1 MPDDGTTDVRTGS
14 RRAGGDG
21 TGRGGPR
28 DGDDRPVATVVAV
41 DPRMRSRRIGVRR
54 DAGRRRLKRL
64 TLALSLAALV
74 VALTVATRTPLLDVD
89 RVTVTGTQRTSAE
102 DVTRLAA
109 VDRGTPLVSVD
120 PGAVARRVEELP
132 WIASAQVERAWPST
146 VKIQVTERVAVAMV
160 QVTDDRAAVVDADGW
175 VVSIESRAADAP
187 ADPAGPLVLT
197 GIDERVAEGERL
209 DEEARAALAVASALA
224 ERLPGAV
231 SSVSTD
237 LDAELVDGGSIR
249 FGSVEDLDAKVTAAR
264 TVLEDVD
271 TTCLE
276 LLDVRVPGSPALT
289 RNQRCP

>member
-1 MPDDGTTDVRTGS
+1 
-14 RRAGGDG
+14 
-21 TGRGGPR
+21 
-28 DGDDRPVATVVAV
+28 VATVVAV

-54 DAGRRRLKRL
+54 DAGRRRLKRV

-74 VALTVATRTPLLDVD
+74 VALAVATRTPLLDVD
-89 RVTVTGTQRTSAE
+89 RVTVTGTERTSVE
-102 DVTRLAA
+102 DVTQLAA

-132 WIASAQVERAWPST
+132 WVASARVERAWPST
-146 VKIQVTERVAVAMV
+146 VKIQVTERVAVAVV
-160 QVTDDRAAVVDADGW
+160 QVTDERAAVVDAEGW
-175 VVSIESRAADAP
+175 VVSIESRSADAP

-231 SSVSTD
+231 SAVSTD

-249 FGSVEDLDAKVTAAR
+249 FGSVEDVDAKVTAAR
-264 TVLEDVD
+264 TVLEHVD

>member
-1 MPDDGTTDVRTGS
+1 MTGDGKADTRAGS
-14 RRAGGDG
+14 GSGGGGDG
-21 TGRGGPR
+21 G

-64 TLALSLAALV
+64 TLVLSAVTLV
-74 VALTVATRTPLLDVD
+74 VALAVATRTPLLDVD
-89 RVTVTGTQRTSAE
+89 RVTVTGTDRTSVE
-102 DVTRLAA
+102 EVVRLAA
-109 VDRGTPLVSVD
+109 VERGEPLVSVD

-132 WIASAQVERAWPST
+132 WVASAHVERAWPST
-146 VKIQVTERVAVAMV
+146 VKIEVSERIPVAVV
-160 QVTDDRAAVVDADGW
+160 QLTDERAAVVDGDGW
-175 VVSIESRAADAP
+175 VVSIEARAADAP

-224 ERLPGAV
+224 QRLPGAV
-231 SSVSTD
+231 SAVSTD

-264 TVLEDVD
+264 TVLDDVD
-271 TTCLE
+271 TTCLA
-276 LLDVRVPGSPALT
+276 LLDVRVPASPALT